1 MFERRPRKS
10 RRRGWKRVL
19 RHPWK
24 LFLLLVVLA
33 AAGWYFFTGWRA
45 RDLASKARESF
56 EKGNY
61 RMAWLQLKSA
71 RDLRAGDPEVLRTGA
86 LLEAKFGRPE
96 ALATLQKLESKGPL
110 REEDLQEK
118 ARMAMR
124 FGSEEEFEQAVQ
136 KLEAMGAGEDAVPL
150 RTARAVL
157 RGDLDRAIAEAR
169 RAAENSANP
178 AAKLELARLLG
189 KRHGHMLRNYGRP
202 AAEDIPALQEIV
214 QIIDSLQSG
223 ELAEPALALGLGA
236 MATDEQT
243 RKRWAEAGMKNVD
256 PANPA
261 VLPSAEY
268 LVRSGAVTAAEMQ
281 ARLRPL
287 YDTAP
292 LNQRADFSL
301 WLSRQ
306 GLPKEGLTLI
316 TAQEAAD
323 DLSAFLARTDALARL
338 SNWQSVLE
346 TTETAEKV
354 PDSMRQLARV
364 WAVLNSGDPVAM
376 RSALERAVESAVQ
389 AAAREKQLRPMLDS
403 LDSLGSSAAANTQL
417 ERLCANP
424 EVADAAFTLLRER
437 VGRTAGTAALEQAY
451 ARALAAAPGAP
462 SVLDHGRY
470 LELFRALRLEPA
482 DTAAAITSQPSEIP
496 PRVTHALLMLRRND
510 PAAAKA
516 TFDDVTVFYDEMLPS
531 QQVVVAAYTA
541 GTGDETKARLMR
553 GIIDTSVLTPGELA
567 VLDQWV
573 PNEPPPQVQ

>member
-1 MFERRPRKS
+1 MLKRRFRRG

-24 LFLLLVVLA
+24 LLLLLVVLA
-33 AAGWYFFTGWRA
+33 ASGWYFFTGWRA

-96 ALATLQKLESKGPL
+96 ALATLQELESKGPL

-124 FGSEEEFEQAVQ
+124 FGSEEEFEQSVQ
-136 KLEAMGAGEDAVPL
+136 KLEAMGAGDDAVPL
-150 RTARAVL
+150 RTTRAVL

-169 RAAENSANP
+169 RAVKNSANP

-214 QIIDSLQSG
+214 QIIESLQSS

-243 RKRWAEAGMKNVD
+243 KKRWAEAGMENVN

-261 VLPSAEY
+261 LLPSAEY
-268 LVRSGAVTAAEMQ
+268 LVRSGAVTVAEMQ
-281 ARLRPL
+281 PRLRPL

-306 GLPKEGLTLI
+306 GLPKEALTLI

-338 SNWQSVLE
+338 SNWQGVLE

-354 PDSMRQLARV
+354 PDSMRQLTRV

-389 AAAREKQLRPMLDS
+389 AAARERQLRPMLDS
-403 LDSLGSSAAANTQL
+403 LDSLGAGAAANTQL

-437 VGRTAGTAALEQAY
+437 IGRTGGTAALESAY
-451 ARALAAAPGAP
+451 ALALQAAPGAP
-462 SVLDHGRY
+462 SVIDHGRY
-470 LELFRALRLEPA
+470 LELFRGLRVEPSDA
-482 DTAAAITSQPSEIP
+482 AAAITAQPSEIP

-541 GTGDETKARLMR
+541 GTGDATMARLMR
-553 GIIDTSVLTPGELA
+553 GIIDTNVLTPGELA

-573 PNEPPPQVQ
+573 PNEKSPEVR

>member
-1 MFERRPRKS
+1 MFKRRSHRG
-10 RRRGWKRVL
+10 RRRGWKRLL

-24 LFLLLVVLA
+24 LLLLLVVLT
-33 AAGWYFFTGWRA
+33 AAGWYLFTGWRA

-96 ALATLQKLESKGPL
+96 ALATLQELESKGPL

-150 RTARAVL
+150 RTTRAVL

-202 AAEDIPALQEIV
+202 AAEDVPALQEIV
-214 QIIDSLQSG
+214 QIIDSLQSS

-243 RKRWAEAGMKNVD
+243 KKRWAEAGMKNVN

-261 VLPSAEY
+261 LLPSAEY
-268 LVRSGAVTAAEMQ
+268 LVRSGSVTVEEMQ

-354 PDSMRQLARV
+354 PDSMRQLTRV
-364 WAVLNSGDPVAM
+364 WAVINSGDPVAM

-389 AAAREKQLRPMLDS
+389 AAARERQLRPMLDS
-403 LDSLGSSAAANTQL
+403 LDSLGAGAAANTQL

-437 VGRTAGTAALEQAY
+437 IGRTGGTAALEAAY
-451 ARALAAAPGAP
+451 ARALEAAPGAP
-462 SVLDHGRY
+462 SVIDHGRY
-470 LELFRALRLEPA
+470 LELFRGLRLEA
-482 DTAAAITSQPSEIP
+482 SDTAAAITAQPSEIP

-541 GTGDETKARLMR
+541 GTGDARMARLMR

-573 PNEPPPQVQ
+573 PAEKAPTVR

>member
-1 MFERRPRKS
+1 MFKRSHRKG

-19 RHPWK
+19 RHPGT
-24 LFLLLVVLA
+24 LLLMLLVLA
-33 AAGWYFFTGWRA
+33 ATGCYFFTGWRA

-56 EKGNY
+56 ERGNY

-96 ALATLQKLESKGPL
+96 ALATLQELESKGPL

-150 RTARAVL
+150 RTTRAVL
-157 RGDLDRAIAEAR
+157 RGDLDRAITEAR
-169 RAAENSANP
+169 RAAKNSTNP

-214 QIIDSLQSG
+214 QIIDSLQSS

-236 MATDEQT
+236 MASDEKT
-243 RKRWAEAGMKNVD
+243 KKRWAEAGMENVD

-261 VLPSAEY
+261 LLPSAEY
-268 LVRSGAVTAAEMQ
+268 LVRSGAVTATEME

-287 YDTAP
+287 YDAAP

-306 GLPKEGLTLI
+306 GMSKEGLTLI

-354 PDSMRQLARV
+354 PDSMRQLTRV

-389 AAAREKQLRPMLDS
+389 AAARERQLRPMLDS
-403 LDSLGSSAAANTQL
+403 LDSLGASAAANTQL
-417 ERLCANP
+417 ERLCTNP

-437 VGRTAGTAALEQAY
+437 VGRTRGTAALDQAY
-451 ARALAAAPGAP
+451 ARALQAAPGAP
-462 SVLDHGRY
+462 SVIDHGRY
-470 LELFRALRLEPA
+470 LELFRALRVDPSE
-482 DTAAAITSQPSEIP
+482 TAAAIISQPSEIP

-516 TFDDVTVFYDEMLPS
+516 AFDDLTVFYDEMLPS

-541 GTGDETKARLMR
+541 GTGDVTMARMMR
-553 GIIDTSVLTPGELA
+553 GIIDTSVLTSGELA
-567 VLDQWV
+567 ILDQWV
-573 PNEPPPQVQ
+573 PSEQAP

>member
-1 MFERRPRKS
+1 MPRAHS
-10 RRRGWKRVL
+10 RRTRRSGWKKVL

-24 LFLLLVVLA
+24 LLLLTIVLA
-33 AAGWYFFTGWRA
+33 AAGYYLFTGWRA
-45 RDLASKARESF
+45 RDLAGKARESF

-71 RDLRAGDPEVLRTGA
+71 RDLRAGDTEVLRTGA

-96 ALATLQKLESKGPL
+96 ALVTLQELEKKGAL
-110 REEDLQEK
+110 REDDLQEK
-118 ARMAMR
+118 ARVAMR
-124 FGSEEEFEQAVQ
+124 FGGEEEFEEAVR
-136 KLEAMGAGEDAVPL
+136 KLEALGSAEDAAPL
-150 RTARAVL
+150 RATRAAL

-169 RAAENSANP
+169 RASKMSDSP

-189 KRHGHMLRNYGRP
+189 KRHGHMLRNYGRA

-214 QIIDSLQSG
+214 EIINSLQSG

-243 RKRWAEAGMKNVD
+243 KKRWAEAGMQNV
-256 PANPA
+256 ALTNPA
-261 VLPSAEY
+261 LLPAAEY
-268 LVRSGAVTAAEMQ
+268 LVRSGATTAQEMQ

-287 YDTAP
+287 YDNAP
-292 LNQRADFSL
+292 LAQRADFSL

-306 GLPKEGLTLI
+306 GLPKDGLTLV

-346 TTETAEKV
+346 TAETAERV
-354 PDSMRQLARV
+354 PDSMRQLTRV
-364 WAVLNSGDPVAM
+364 WGVLNSADPVAM
-376 RSALERAVESAVQ
+376 RSALPQAVASAVQ
-389 AAAREKQLRPMLDS
+389 AAARERQLRPMLDS
-403 LDSLGSSAAANTQL
+403 LDSLGTSAAADAEL

-424 EVADAAFTLLRER
+424 EAANTAFTLLRER
-437 VGRTAGTAALEQAY
+437 IGRTGGTAALESAY
-451 ARALAAAPGAP
+451 ARALEAAPGAP
-462 SVLDHGRY
+462 SVIDHGRY
-470 LELFRALRLEPA
+470 LELFRGLRVEPA
-482 DTAAAITSQPSEIP
+482 DTAAAIASQPAEIP

-516 TFDDVTVFYDEMLPS
+516 TFDDITVFYDQMLPAH
-531 QQVVVAAYTA
+531 QVVVASFTA
-541 GTGDETKARLMR
+541 GTGDAKLARMMC
-553 GIIDTSVLTPGELA
+553 GIIDTNALTPGEMA

-573 PNEPPPQVQ
+573 PAGDTP

>member
-1 MFERRPRKS
+1 MFNTRFRRG

-24 LFLLLVVLA
+24 SLLLLVILA

-45 RDLASKARESF
+45 RDLASKARQSF

-71 RDLRAGDPEVLRTGA
+71 RDLRAGDPEVLRAGA

-96 ALATLQKLESKGPL
+96 ALATLQELESRGAL

-136 KLEAMGAGEDAVPL
+136 KLEAMGAGEEAVPL
-150 RTARAVL
+150 RTTRAVL

-178 AAKLELARLLG
+178 AARLELARLLG

-202 AAEDIPALQEIV
+202 GAEDVPALREIV

-243 RKRWAEAGMKNVD
+243 KKRWAEAGMKNVN

-261 VLPSAEY
+261 LLPSAEY
-268 LVRSGAVTAAEMQ
+268 LVRSGAITVAEMQ

-292 LNQRADFSL
+292 LDQRADFSL

-338 SNWQSVLE
+338 SNWPSVLE

-354 PDSMRQLARV
+354 PDSMRQLTRV

-389 AAAREKQLRPMLDS
+389 AAARERQLRPMLDS
-403 LDSLGSSAAANTQL
+403 LDSLGAGAAANTQL

-424 EVADAAFTLLRER
+424 EVADAAFALLRER
-437 VGRTAGTAALEQAY
+437 IGRTGGTAALGPAY
-451 ARALAAAPGAP
+451 ARALEAAPGAP
-462 SVLDHGRY
+462 SVIDHGRY
-470 LELFRALRLEPA
+470 LELFRGLRLEA
-482 DTAAAITSQPSEIP
+482 SDTAAAITAQPSEIP

-516 TFDDVTVFYDEMLPS
+516 AFDDVTVFYDTMLPS

-541 GTGDETKARLMR
+541 GTGDATMARLMR
-553 GIIDTSVLTPGELA
+553 GMIDTSVLTPGELA

-573 PNEPPPQVQ
+573 PAEKAPAVR

>member
-1 MFERRPRKS
+1 MFKRRFHRG
-10 RRRGWKRVL
+10 RRRGWKRLL

-24 LFLLLVVLA
+24 LLLLLVILT
-33 AAGWYFFTGWRA
+33 AAGWYLFTGWRA

-96 ALATLQKLESKGPL
+96 ALATLQELESKGPL
-110 REEDLQEK
+110 RQEDLQEK

-150 RTARAVL
+150 RTTRAVL

-214 QIIDSLQSG
+214 QIIDSLQSS

-243 RKRWAEAGMKNVD
+243 KRRWAEAGMKNVN

-261 VLPSAEY
+261 LLPSAEY
-268 LVRSGAVTAAEMQ
+268 LVRSGAVTAEEMQ

-323 DLSAFLARTDALARL
+323 DLSAFLARTDALARI

-354 PDSMRQLARV
+354 PDSMRQLTRV

-389 AAAREKQLRPMLDS
+389 AAARERQLRPMLDS
-403 LDSLGSSAAANTQL
+403 LDSLGAGAAANTQL

-424 EVADAAFTLLRER
+424 EVADAAFALLRER
-437 VGRTAGTAALEQAY
+437 VGRTGGTAALEPAY
-451 ARALAAAPGAP
+451 ARALEAAPGAP
-462 SVLDHGRY
+462 SVIDHGRY
-470 LELFRALRLEPA
+470 LELFRGLRLEA
-482 DTAAAITSQPSEIP
+482 SDTAAAITAQPSEIP

-516 TFDDVTVFYDEMLPS
+516 TFDDVTVFYDKMLPS

-541 GTGDETKARLMR
+541 GTGDAAMARLMR
-553 GIIDTSVLTPGELA
+553 GIIDTNVLTPGELA

-573 PNEPPPQVQ
+573 PTEKAPEVQ